1 MNQEIIEKSWSFV
14 NLFKAQVLVVDFF
27 GEIKIF
33 TLDSFKPKSRDF
45 FENEVIGARDI
56 TLIVENLQISLGLD
70 VNKSSLEARW
80 NNLPKK
86 DFSFSHD
93 QYVKLK
99 SIKENEY

>member
-1 MNQEIIEKSWSFV
+1 M
-14 NLFKAQVLVVDFF
+14 
-27 GEIKIF
+27 
-33 TLDSFKPKSRDF
+33 
-45 FENEVIGARDI
+45 
-56 TLIVENLQISLGLD
+56 ENLQISLGLD
-70 VNKSSLEARW
+70 VNKASLEARW